1 MARPIQQ
8 QIILR
13 ALEIVS
19 DENRWTAAT
28 LARDQH
34 GRSCPVHAPEAV
46 RFCAVGALARAASE
60 LLGDRA
66 NHALVAHIEN
76 TVLAADG
83 QPRLNLAHINDQ
95 QGRKAI
101 IELFKKALAV

>member
-19 DENRWTAAT
+19 DESRWTAAT

-34 GRSCPVHAPEAV
+34 GRSCPVKAPEAV
-46 RFCAVGALARAASE
+46 RFCAVGALARAAFE
-60 LLGDRA
+60 LLGDAA
-66 NHALVAHIEN
+66 NHSLVAHIEN
-76 TVLAADG
+76 TVLAANDH
-83 QPRLNLAHINDQ
+83 PRLTLAHINDQ
-95 QGRKAI
+95 QGRQAI
-101 IELFKKALAV
+101 IGLFKKALAV

>member
-1 MARPIQQ
+1 MAKSIQQ

-19 DENRWTAAT
+19 DENKWTAAT

-34 GRSCPVHAPEAV
+34 GRSCAFQAPEAV
-46 RFCAVGALARAASE
+46 RFCAVGALARAALE

-66 NHALVAHIEN
+66 DPLLLARIEN
-76 TVLAADG
+76 TVLVFDG
-83 QPRLNLAHINDQ
+83 QPRLTLAHINDQ
-95 QGRKAI
+95 QGRQAI
-101 IELFKKALAV
+101 IDLFQKALAV